1 MFNLP
6 TLLLVICTAYT
17 PAFDECGKTDGITAS
32 GHKAKQGLT
41 IACDGLPL
49 GTEVVIDG
57 HTYIVQD
64 RFGGGYGKYRM
75 DIFMDKKEDAFKF
88 GRQIKLVEVKQD
100 EQEIQKRRNSVCPE
114 TYERWLNRVVSGQSK
129 TYKG

>member
-32 GHKAKQGLT
+32 GCVATQGVT
-41 IACDGLPL
+41 VACDGLPL
-49 GTEVVIDG
+49 GTEIVIDN

-64 RFGGGYGKYRM
+64 TFGGGYGTSKI
-75 DIFMDKKEDAFKF
+75 DIFMNNKKDALQF
-88 GRQIKLVEVKQD
+88 GRQVKLVEVKKNDNNKKSQNYLQRF
-100 EQEIQKRRNSVCPE
+100 ESWQGVLHLESFG
-114 TYERWLNRVVSGQSK
+114 Y
-129 TYKG
+129 

>member
-32 GHKAKQGLT
+32 GCPATQGVT
-41 IACDGLPL
+41 VACDGLPL

-64 RFGGGYGKYRM
+64 RFGAGHGTRRI
-75 DIFMDKKEDAFKF
+75 DIFMNDKQSAFKF
-88 GRQIKLVEVKQD
+88 GRQVKLVEVKKNETD
-100 EQEIQKRRNSVCPE
+100 EKKLESWYDSIRTEN
-114 TYERWLNRVVSGQSK
+114 YYHRWRTDYSSFM
-129 TYKG
+129 